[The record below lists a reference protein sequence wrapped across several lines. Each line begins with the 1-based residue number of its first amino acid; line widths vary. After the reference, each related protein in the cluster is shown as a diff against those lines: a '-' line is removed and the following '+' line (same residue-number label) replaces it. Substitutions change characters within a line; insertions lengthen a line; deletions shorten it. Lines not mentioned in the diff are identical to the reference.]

1 MSMWSDIASMKYTD
15 TVIILIMLI
24 VIGASSLWVRKQLKG
39 KMDYKTSAAVNCLT
53 YVPVAI
59 LMYTGYSLTSLS
71 LGVLMLIVVEL
82 TSYFFEKRKSN

>member
-15 TVIILIMLI
+15 RVIILIMLI
-24 VIGASSLWVRKQLKG
+24 MIGASSLWVRKQLKG
-39 KMDYKTSAAVNCLT
+39 KMDYKTSTAVNCLT

>member
-59 LMYTGYSLTSLS
+59 LMYTGNSLTSLS
-71 LGVLMLIVVEL
+71 LGVLMLVVVEL
-82 TSYFFEKRKSN
+82 TSYFLMKRKSN